1 MIKCF
6 TSEAITDEDWKEI
19 QDIVQAVG
27 IPQFDREEIR
37 IGQITELDLFRFVEE
52 IEEITMKAEK
62 KHSLSQKLKAMRED
76 MK

>member
-1 MIKCF
+1 LIKCF
-6 TSEAITDEDWKEI
+6 TSEAITDEDWREI
-19 QDIVQAVG
+19 QEAVG
-27 IPQFDREEIR
+27 IPQFDRDEIR

-76 MK
+76 MKEF